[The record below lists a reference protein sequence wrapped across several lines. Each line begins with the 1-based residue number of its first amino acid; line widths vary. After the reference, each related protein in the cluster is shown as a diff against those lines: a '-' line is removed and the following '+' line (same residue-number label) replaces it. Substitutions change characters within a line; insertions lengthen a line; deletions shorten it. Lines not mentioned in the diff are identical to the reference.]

1 MHRHVGVEKGRA
13 QVDLFEEKH
22 DKLFTGKTARNYKKS
37 TWWAPVFCHFKNY
50 MDIDMREFM

>member
-1 MHRHVGVEKGRA
+1 MLACTDMWGLRKAAHR
-13 QVDLFEEKH
+13 EKH